1 MRLRPQN
8 PKNPKDP
15 KKRMTQI
22 KNSPGALINISIS
35 GYEFVNVNSFTNAGG
50 VGVYI
55 AESFQHELDG
65 SCKHPLMASRSSLL
79 GTQTS
84 KGTAQRLRFYNL
96 KKQQI
101 PAKYRWA
108 LSHMK

>member
-1 MRLRPQN
+1 M
-8 PKNPKDP
+8 K
-15 KKRMTQI
+15 
-22 KNSPGALINISIS
+22 
-35 GYEFVNVNSFTNAGG
+35 
-50 VGVYI
+50 
-55 AESFQHELDG
+55 LDG

-101 PAKYRWA
+101 RARHRWA